1 MNLFQILENI
11 CTGDVK
17 TVIAAV
23 KTVFTLIQWAI
34 PCVLI
39 VLGTIDMFKAMT
51 SGDEKATKEAQKKFI
66 RRLIYAVVAFLIPFI
81 ISLVFTFVGNT
92 LSTKETVDASDTLSN
107 FMVCWN
113 SSGKNN
119 NVSKYKKCYNNEGYS
134 VSVPTDE
141 SCPSGYNEK

>member
-66 RRLIYAVVAFLIPFI
+66 RRLIYAVDAFLIPFI